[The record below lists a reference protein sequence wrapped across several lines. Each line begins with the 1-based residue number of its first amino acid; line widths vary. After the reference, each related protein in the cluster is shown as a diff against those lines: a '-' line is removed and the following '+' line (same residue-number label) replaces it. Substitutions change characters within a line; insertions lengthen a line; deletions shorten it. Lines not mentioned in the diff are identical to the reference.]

1 MAKLDRLGCISKQKA
16 TKMFQKRRQKFHR
29 REKSIILI
37 WSLLENS
44 TEKLSSSYRSERMQT
59 ELNLQKIIATSD
71 LSLLEKA
78 KLKNRQAYGTY
89 AGFQVLVAKY
99 LAKYSKFN

>member
-1 MAKLDRLGCISKQKA
+1 M
-16 TKMFQKRRQKFHR
+16 
-29 REKSIILI
+29 ILI

-44 TEKLSSSYRSERMQT
+44 AEKLSSPYRSERMQA

-78 KLKNRQAYGTY
+78 KLRNRLAYGTY
-89 AGFQVLVAKY
+89 AGFQDLAAQY
-99 LAKYSKFN
+99 LAKYSKY

>member
-44 TEKLSSSYRSERMQT
+44 TEKLSSPYRSERMQA

-71 LSLLEKA
+71 LSPLEKA
-78 KLKNRQAYGTY
+78 KLRKTLAYGTY
-89 AGFQVLVAKY
+89 ASFQDLAAQY
-99 LAKYSKFN
+99 LAKYSKY

>member
-16 TKMFQKRRQKFHR
+16 TQMFQKRRQKFHR
-29 REKSIILI
+29 REKSMIII

-44 TEKLSSSYRSERMQT
+44 TEKLSSPYRSERMQA

-78 KLKNRQAYGTY
+78 KLRNRLAYGTY
-89 AGFQVLVAKY
+89 AGFQDLAAQY
-99 LAKYSKFN
+99 LAKYSKY